1 MAVWRCKRAMALMIL
16 NSLCL
21 VTAVSA
27 DQQSMDVEQAVN
39 EIVGSCALKGGP
51 ADFLKES
58 LSSGL
63 EDFLR
68 QSIEAKSADLAKLDD
83 MIGQLPTGSEEILR
97 DLKNEKAVQTFF
109 SVYFD
114 CIRRLTSRK
123 LKSLNIDLK

>member
-1 MAVWRCKRAMALMIL
+1 MAVWRCKRAMALTVL
-16 NSLCL
+16 NLLCL
-21 VTAVSA
+21 VTAASA

-83 MIGQLPTGSEEILR
+83 MLGQLPTGSEEILR
-97 DLKNEKAVQTFF
+97 DLKNEKGVQTFF
-109 SVYFD
+109 SIYFD
-114 CIRRLTSRK
+114 CIRRLTGLK

>member
-1 MAVWRCKRAMALMIL
+1 MAVSRCKRAMTLMVL
-16 NSLCL
+16 NSLCV
-21 VTAVSA
+21 VTAGSA

-58 LSSGL
+58 LSSDL

-68 QSIEAKSADLAKLDD
+68 QSIEAKSADLAKLND
-83 MIGQLPTGSEEILR
+83 MLGQLPTGTEEILG
-97 DLKNEKAVQTFF
+97 DLKSERAVQTFF

-114 CIRRLTSRK
+114 CIRRLTSLK